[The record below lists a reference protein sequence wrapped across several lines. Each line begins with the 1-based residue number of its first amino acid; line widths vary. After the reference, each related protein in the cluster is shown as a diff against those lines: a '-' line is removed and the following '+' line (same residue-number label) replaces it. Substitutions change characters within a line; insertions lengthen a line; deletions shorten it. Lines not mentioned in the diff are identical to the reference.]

1 MRNTLRDTD
10 HQEIREELNVAQ
22 YNRSKK
28 RLVQRWML
36 KSRGDLLTVGGL
48 YYATTSLDR

>member
-10 HQEIREELNVAQ
+10 HQEIRDELNIAQ

-28 RLVQRWML
+28 RFIQRWML
-36 KSRGDLLTVGGL
+36 KVAEICLIVGDLCH
-48 YYATTSLDR
+48 ATTSLDR